1 MKSMVLAI
9 GGNSLIH
16 AGESGSVGEQ
26 LANARCVATQVVRLA
41 GEGRRLV
48 LTHGNGP
55 QVGAELLLSER
66 AAGVVPGHPLDVC
79 DASTQGE
86 MGYLL
91 QLALHSELKRAGLR
105 MPVVTVVTQC
115 VVSLGDPAMKNPT
128 KPVGRFYTQA
138 EAEQRSREYGW
149 AIRMDA
155 GRGYRRVVPSP
166 QPLEIVELE
175 TIRHLVEFGALVIAC
190 GGGGIPVAW
199 VNSNLAGVE
208 AVIDKDLASSLLAS
222 KLGADTFVIGTDTD
236 CVYLDYKTPSQRAL
250 RNIDAEQLER
260 YARAGQFAP
269 GSMGPKVE
277 SVLQFL
283 RAGGSEAIIASVD
296 NLCAAVAGTAGTHVF
311 PAREFVGPGTAG
323 ERESAG
329 NRTESREIAV
339 NSRE

>member
-1 MKSMVLAI
+1 MKLMVLAI

-16 AGESGSVGEQ
+16 AGEKGTIGEQ
-26 LANARCVATQVVRLA
+26 LANARRVAAQVARLA
-41 GEGRRLV
+41 SGGRRII

-66 AAGVVPGHPLDVC
+66 AAGVVPCHPLDVC

-91 QLALHSELKRAGLR
+91 QLGLHSEIKRAGLQ

-115 VVSLGDPAMKNPT
+115 VVSLDDPAMITPT
-128 KPVGRFYTQA
+128 KPVGRFYNER
-138 EAEQRSREYGW
+138 EAEERIRQYGW
-149 AIRMDA
+149 TIRMDA

-166 QPLEIVELE
+166 QPLEIIEMK

-199 VNSNLAGVE
+199 KEGSLVGVE

-222 KLGADTFVIGTDTD
+222 TLGADLFVIGTDTD
-236 CVYLDYKTPSQRAL
+236 CVYLDYKKPTQRPL
-250 RNIDAEQLER
+250 RRIDADELEGW
-260 YARAGQFAP
+260 AQDGQFAP

-277 SVLQFL
+277 SVLRFL
-283 RAGGSEAIIASVD
+283 RAGGREAIIASVD
-296 NLCAAVAGTAGTHVF
+296 ELCAAVEGTAGTHVY
-311 PAREFVGPGTAG
+311 PAAVAAKKDAAGGGADGGVRLEEVAVEPRE
-323 ERESAG
+323 
-329 NRTESREIAV
+329 
-339 NSRE
+339 

>member
-1 MKSMVLAI
+1 MMIAI

-16 AGESGSVGEQ
+16 SGEKGTVGEQ
-26 LANARCVATQVVRLA
+26 LANARRVAAQVVRLA
-41 GEGRRLV
+41 REGRRIV

-66 AAGVVPGHPLDVC
+66 SAGVVPGHPLDVC

-91 QLALHSELKRAGLR
+91 QLGLHSELKRAGLQL
-105 MPVVTVVTQC
+105 PVVTVVTQC
-115 VVSLGDPAMKNPT
+115 VVSLDDPAMKNPS
-128 KPVGRFYTQA
+128 KPVGRFYTQK
-138 EAEQRSREYGW
+138 EAEERRRQYGW
-149 AIRMDA
+149 TILMDA

-166 QPLEIVELE
+166 QPLEIIELE

-199 VNSNLAGVE
+199 ASGNLVGVE

-222 KLGADTFVIGTDTD
+222 KLGVETFVIGTDTD
-236 CVYLDYKTPSQRAL
+236 YVYLDYKRPSQRAL
-250 RNIDAEQLER
+250 RRLDADQLER
-260 YARAGQFAP
+260 YARDGQFAP

-283 RAGGSEAIIASVD
+283 RAGGTEAIIASVD
-296 NLCAAVAGTAGTHVF
+296 DLCAAVAGTAGTHVL
-311 PAREFVGPGTAG
+311 PAAEHDARSATG
-323 ERESAG
+323 ELEPASA
-329 NRTESREIAV
+329 RR
-339 NSRE
+339 